1 MPSLRNT
8 SSSCRSYITCSM
20 YKRTKYIIGVILL
33 TSSSSLSSSTKKNR
47 RVPDYS
53 KN

>member
-33 TSSSSLSSSTKKNR
+33 TSSSTKKNR